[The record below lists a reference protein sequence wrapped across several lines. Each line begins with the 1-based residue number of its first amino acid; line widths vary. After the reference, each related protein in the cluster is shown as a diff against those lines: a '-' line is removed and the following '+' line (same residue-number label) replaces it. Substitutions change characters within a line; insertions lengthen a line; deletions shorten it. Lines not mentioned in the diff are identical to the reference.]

1 MAAPRNEFAF
11 DLAASIEAAGRFR
24 EAGNPKRDVAA
35 AIAAR
40 HYTSLDTPERLAKRV
55 RRLEQQEPVLA
66 TRNVL
71 GGADSPGSAALDPED
86 RRLERVIGN
95 SRDFVY
101 VDFLE
106 RARVAARSVARIV
119 TRLSAGR
126 VAYGT
131 GFMVSPRLLLTN
143 QHVLGSAEDAL
154 RSVAE
159 FDYER
164 ELDGRTRSISSFALR
179 PQEFF
184 LADKAH
190 DFALVAV
197 AESGTRRPLR
207 DFGWCP
213 LFREE
218 GKIVIGEPV
227 NLIQHPKG
235 ELKQLTLRENRLLL
249 LRDLHAQYEAD
260 TEPGSS
266 GSPVFNNQWEVVALH
281 HAGVPKT
288 NARGELVGTDGK
300 PWRNGD
306 DPARLA
312 WIANEGV
319 RVSRLVAFVER
330 ARLTAAAGRLRRVLL
345 DAPIPPASPGEADAA
360 VLPSQ
365 ALRRPMAAGTAVVG
379 AGDDDGE
386 GGGVLATIELPLRI
400 DIRLGGTADGAIGLA
415 AAVVGDAVPD
425 RDGRTL
431 PGTGDARD
439 GLEAIQPDPSDPEYR
454 RRPGFDRRALGF
466 SVPLPK
472 LGDALLGSAFALSE
486 YRGARRFE
494 LRYHRYSV
502 VFNQRRR
509 LAFFAATN
517 YDPRAPVQYGREGD
531 DRWFYD
537 PRVPRELQVG
547 NELYEDNPLDRG
559 HLVRRA
565 DAAWGR
571 DEREARLA
579 SDDTFHYPNCAPQHE
594 ITNRGL
600 VNRAPASL
608 RLWGRL
614 EEHVARQGR
623 RDARPIAI
631 FSGPVFAANDR
642 RYRGVQLPKSF
653 WKLIAYADDG
663 GQPTCAAFVLTQA
676 ALIKG
681 LEEEFEVGE
690 YRAVQVRVADLA
702 ARVGLNFGPCARW
715 DILARPGAQEAFGD
729 DSGVILIE
737 HLEDLVL

>member
-11 DLAASIEAAGRFR
+11 DLDASRAAARRWR
-24 EAGNPKRDVAA
+24 EAGNPKRQVSA
-35 AIAAR
+35 AIAAKD
-40 HYTSLDTPERLAKRV
+40 YTSLDTPERLAKRV
-55 RRLEQQEPVLA
+55 RRLVEQEPVLA
-66 TRNVL
+66 TRNEL
-71 GGADSPGSAALDPED
+71 GGEEPPGIAALAPEE
-86 RRLERVIGN
+86 RFFERVIGN

-106 RARVAARSVARIV
+106 RARTAARSVARIV

-126 VAYGT
+126 VSYGT
-131 GFMVSPRLLLTN
+131 GFLVSPRLLLTN
-143 QHVLGSAEDAL
+143 HHVLGSADEAA

-159 FDYER
+159 FDFER

-184 LADKAH
+184 LADKAL

-197 AESGTRRPLR
+197 AEAGTRRPLR

-218 GKIVIGEPV
+218 GKIVVGEPV

-288 NARGELVGTDGK
+288 NARGELLGIDGR

-312 WIANEGV
+312 WIANEGI

-330 ARLTAAAGRLRRVLL
+330 ARVSPAAARLRRVLL
-345 DAPIPPASPGEADAA
+345 DAPVPPAPLGEADAA
-360 VLPSQ
+360 ATPP
-365 ALRRPMAAGTAVVG
+365 AGLRGPVVVG
-379 AGDDDGE
+379 LGGADAGADADDGL
-386 GGGVLATIELPLRI
+386 LATIELPLRI
-400 DIRLGGTADGAIGLA
+400 EVRLGGAAGGALGVSA
-415 AAVVGDAVPD
+415 AISGD
-425 RDGRTL
+425 RDTDGDGLRL
-431 PGTGDARD
+431 PGPDAARG
-439 GLEAIQPDPSDPEYR
+439 GLEAIEPDPDDPEYR
-454 RRPGFDRRALGF
+454 RRPGFDRRLLGF
-466 SVPLPK
+466 SVPLPRLTEPL
-472 LGDALLGSAFALSE
+472 LGDAFALPG
-486 YRGARRFE
+486 YRSARRFE
-494 LRYHRYSV
+494 LRYHRYTV

-537 PRVPRELQVG
+537 PRLPRDLQAG

-571 DEREARLA
+571 DEREAKLA

-631 FSGPVFAANDR
+631 FSGPVFAPNDR

-663 GQPTCAAFVLTQA
+663 GQPTSAAFILTQA

-690 YRAVQVRVADLA
+690 YRAVQLRVADLA
-702 ARVGLNFGPCARW
+702 ARVRLAFGACARW

-729 DSGVILIE
+729 DSGVILLD
-737 HLEDLVL
+737 HLEDAVL

>member
-1 MAAPRNEFAF
+1 MAAPRNEYAF
-11 DLAASIEAAGRFR
+11 DLDASRAAARRWR
-24 EAGNPKRDVAA
+24 EAGNPKRKVSE
-35 AIAAR
+35 AIAAKD
-40 HYTSLDTPERLAKRV
+40 YTSLDTPERLAKRV
-55 RRLEQQEPVLA
+55 RRLVQQEPVLA
-66 TRNVL
+66 TRNEL
-71 GGADSPGSAALDPED
+71 GGEPSPGIAGLAPEE
-86 RRLERVIGN
+86 LFFERVIGN

-106 RARVAARSVARIV
+106 RARTAARSVARIV

-126 VAYGT
+126 VSYGT
-131 GFMVSPRLLLTN
+131 GFLVSPRLLLTN
-143 QHVLGSAEDAL
+143 HHVLGSADDAA

-164 ELDGRTRSISSFALR
+164 EIDGRTRLISSFALR

-184 LADKAH
+184 LADKTL

-197 AESGTRRPLR
+197 AEAGTRRPLSR
-207 DFGWCP
+207 FGWCP

-218 GKIVIGEPV
+218 GKIVVGEPV

-288 NARGELVGTDGK
+288 NARGELVGTDGR
-300 PWRNGD
+300 PWRSGD

-312 WIANEGV
+312 WIANEGM

-330 ARLTAAAGRLRRVLL
+330 APLTAAAARLRRVLL
-345 DAPIPPASPGEADAA
+345 DAPVPPPMIGEADDA
-360 VLPSQ
+360 VPP
-365 ALRRPMAAGTAVVG
+365 AGLRGPAVVG
-379 AGDDDGE
+379 LGAADATADDGL
-386 GGGVLATIELPLRI
+386 LATIELPLRI
-400 DIRLGGTADGAIGLA
+400 EVRLGGTTGGSIGVAASIANDARAGDG
-415 AAVVGDAVPD
+415 D
-425 RDGRTL
+425 
-431 PGTGDARD
+431 GTGLRTPEPVGTHG
-439 GLEAIQPDPSDPEYR
+439 GLEAVEPDPSDPEYR
-454 RRPGFDRRALGF
+454 RRPGFDRRVLGF
-466 SVPLPK
+466 SVPLPRLTEPL
-472 LGDALLGSAFALSE
+472 LGDALALPG
-486 YRGARRFE
+486 YRSVRRFE
-494 LRYHRYSV
+494 LRYHRYTV
-502 VFNQRRR
+502 VFNQRRH

-517 YDPRAPVQYGREGD
+517 YDPRAPVHYGREGD

-537 PRVPRELQVG
+537 PRVPRDRQAG

-571 DEREARLA
+571 DEREAKLA
-579 SDDTFHYPNCAPQHE
+579 NDDTFHFTNCAPQHE

-631 FSGPVFAANDR
+631 VSGPVFAANDR

-653 WKLIAYADDG
+653 WKLVAYADDG
-663 GQPTCAAFVLTQA
+663 GQPTSAAFILTQA

-681 LEEEFEVGE
+681 IEEEFEVGE
-690 YRAVQVRVADLA
+690 YRAVQLRVSDLA
-702 ARVGLNFGPCARW
+702 ARVRIDFGAFARW
-715 DILARPGAQEAFGD
+715 DVLARPGAQEAFDG
-729 DSGVILIE
+729 DSGVVLLD
-737 HLEDLVL
+737 HLEDVVL

>member
-11 DLAASIEAAGRFR
+11 DLDSSRAAARRWR
-24 EAGNPKRDVAA
+24 EAGNPNDRVAA
-35 AIAAR
+35 AIAAKD
-40 HYTSLDTPERLAKRV
+40 YTSLDTPERLAKRV
-55 RRLEQQEPVLA
+55 RRLVQQESVLA
-66 TRNVL
+66 TRNEL
-71 GGADSPGSAALDPED
+71 GGGESTATAALEPEQ
-86 RRLERVIGN
+86 RFFERVIGN

-106 RARVAARSVARIV
+106 RARAATRSVARVV

-126 VAYGT
+126 VSYGT
-131 GFMVSPRLLLTN
+131 GFLVSPRLLLTN
-143 QHVLGSAEDAL
+143 HHVLGSADDAT

-164 ELDGRTRSISSFALR
+164 ELDGRTRSVSSFTLR

-184 LADKAH
+184 LADKTL

-197 AESGTRRPLR
+197 AEAGTRRPLR

-218 GKIVIGEPV
+218 GKIVVGEPV

-266 GSPVFNNQWEVVALH
+266 GSPVFNNQWEVIALH

-288 NARGELVGTDGK
+288 NARGELLGIDGR
-300 PWRNGD
+300 PWRSGD

-312 WIANEGV
+312 WIANEGI

-330 ARLTAAAGRLRRVLL
+330 ARVSPAAARLRRVLL
-345 DAPIPPASPGEADAA
+345 DAPVPPASVGEVDAAATLPAGVRGPVVVGLGAADAD
-360 VLPSQ
+360 V
-365 ALRRPMAAGTAVVG
+365 
-379 AGDDDGE
+379 DDGL
-386 GGGVLATIELPLRI
+386 LATIELPLRI
-400 DIRLGGTADGAIGLA
+400 EVRLGGAAGGVIGVSAAISGDQDPGG
-415 AAVVGDAVPD
+415 VGPSQSEPD
-425 RDGRTL
+425 DSRG
-431 PGTGDARD
+431 
-439 GLEAIQPDPSDPEYR
+439 GLEAIEPDPGDPEYQ

-466 SVPLPK
+466 YVPLPK
-472 LGDALLGSAFALSE
+472 LTEPLVGAAFALPGWRS
-486 YRGARRFE
+486 ARRFE
-494 LRYHRYSV
+494 LRYHRYTV
-502 VFNQRRR
+502 VFNRRRR
-509 LAFFAATN
+509 LAFYAATN

-537 PRVPRELQVG
+537 PRIPRELQVG

-571 DEREARLA
+571 DEREAKLA

-653 WKLIAYADDG
+653 WKLLAYADDG
-663 GQPTCAAFVLTQA
+663 GQPTCAAFILTQA

-681 LEEEFEVGE
+681 LHEEFEVGE

-702 ARVGLNFGPCARW
+702 ARVRLDFGACVRW
-715 DILARPGAQEAFGD
+715 DVLARPGAQEAFGD
-729 DSGVILIE
+729 ESGAILLE
-737 HLEDLVL
+737 QLEDAVL

>member
-11 DLAASIEAAGRFR
+11 DLDASRAAAIRWR
-24 EAGNPKRDVAA
+24 EAGNPNRRVAT
-35 AIAAR
+35 AIAAKD
-40 HYTSLDTPERLAKRV
+40 YTSLDTPERLAKRV
-55 RRLEQQEPVLA
+55 RRLVQQEPVLA
-66 TRNVL
+66 TRNEL
-71 GGADSPGSAALDPED
+71 GGEEPAGTAALEPEE
-86 RRLERVIGN
+86 RFFERVIGN

-106 RARVAARSVARIV
+106 RARAAARSVARIV

-126 VAYGT
+126 VSYGT

-143 QHVLGSAEDAL
+143 HHVLGTADDAA

-164 ELDGRTRSISSFALR
+164 GLDGRTRSISSFTFR
-179 PQEFF
+179 PNEFF
-184 LADKAH
+184 LADKTL

-197 AESGTRRPLR
+197 AETGTRLPLR
-207 DFGWCP
+207 GFGWCP

-218 GKIVIGEPV
+218 GKIVVGEPV

-288 NARGELVGTDGK
+288 NARGELIGVDGR

-312 WIANEGV
+312 WIANEGI
-319 RVSRLVAFVER
+319 RVSRLVAFVEA
-330 ARLTAAAGRLRRVLL
+330 ARLTTAAARLRRVLL
-345 DAPIPPASPGEADAA
+345 DAPIPPGTAGEADAA
-360 VLPSQ
+360 AAPLGGPRGP
-365 ALRRPMAAGTAVVG
+365 ALVGLGGADAAA
-379 AGDDDGE
+379 DDGL
-386 GGGVLATIELPLRI
+386 LATIELPLRI
-400 DIRLGGTADGAIGLA
+400 DVRLGGTNGTAIGV
-415 AAVVGDAVPD
+415 AAVVVGDDAAGG
-425 RDGRTL
+425 DGPRL
-431 PGTGDARD
+431 PVADDALD
-439 GLEAIQPDPSDPEYR
+439 GLEAIEPDPSDPEYR

-466 SVPLPK
+466 SVPLPR
-472 LGDALLGSAFALSE
+472 LTEPLLGAAFALPGFRS
-486 YRGARRFE
+486 ARRFE
-494 LRYHRYSV
+494 LRYHRYTV

-517 YDPRAPVQYGREGD
+517 YDPRAPVQYGREGA

-537 PRVPRELQVG
+537 PRLPRELQVG

-571 DEREARLA
+571 DEREAKLA

-614 EEHVARQGR
+614 EDHVAHQGR

-653 WKLIAYADDG
+653 WKLLVYADDG
-663 GQPTCAAFVLTQA
+663 GQPTCAAFILAQA

-702 ARVGLNFGPCARW
+702 ARVRLDFGACTRW
-715 DILARPGAQEAFGD
+715 DVLARPGAEEAFGD
-729 DSGVILIE
+729 DSGVIMLE
-737 HLEDLVL
+737 HLEDAVL

>member
-11 DLAASIEAAGRFR
+11 DLDSSRAAARR
-24 EAGNPKRDVAA
+24 WRDAGNPNRQVAA
-35 AIAAR
+35 AIAAKD
-40 HYTSLDTPERLAKRV
+40 YTSLDTPERLAKRV
-55 RRLEQQEPVLA
+55 RRLVEQEPVLA
-66 TRNVL
+66 TRNEL
-71 GGADSPGSAALDPED
+71 GGEEPPETAALEPED
-86 RRLERVIGN
+86 RFFERVIGN

-106 RARVAARSVARIV
+106 RARTAARSVARIV
-119 TRLSAGR
+119 TRLTAGR
-126 VAYGT
+126 VSYGT
-131 GFMVSPRLLLTN
+131 GFLVSPRLLLTN
-143 QHVLGSAEDAL
+143 HHVLGTADDAT

-164 ELDGRTRSISSFALR
+164 EVDGRTRSISSFALR

-184 LADKAH
+184 LSDKTL

-218 GKIVIGEPV
+218 GKIVVGEPV

-288 NARGELVGTDGK
+288 NARGELIGIDGR
-300 PWRNGD
+300 PWRSGD

-312 WIANEGV
+312 WIANEGI

-330 ARLTAAAGRLRRVLL
+330 ARLTASAARLRRVLL
-345 DAPIPPASPGEADAA
+345 DAPIPPAPIGEADAA
-360 VLPSQ
+360 AEPPAGLRGPVLVGLGTSDT
-365 ALRRPMAAGTAVVG
+365 AA
-379 AGDDDGE
+379 DDGL
-386 GGGVLATIELPLRI
+386 LATIELPLRI
-400 DIRLGGTADGAIGLA
+400 DVRLGGTTGGAIGVA
-415 AAVVGDAVPD
+415 AAVIGDDASGNVD
-425 RDGRTL
+425 LSL
-431 PGTGDARD
+431 PGTNAARG
-439 GLEAIQPDPSDPEYR
+439 GLEAIEPDPSDPEYR
-454 RRPGFDRRALGF
+454 RRPGFDRRLLGF
-466 SVPLPK
+466 SVPMPK
-472 LGDALLGSAFALSE
+472 LTEPLLGDAFALPA
-486 YRGARRFE
+486 YRSARRFE

-537 PRVPRELQVG
+537 PRLPRELQAG

-571 DEREARLA
+571 DEREAKLA

-614 EEHVARQGR
+614 EDHVARQGR
-623 RDARPIAI
+623 RDSRPIAI

-653 WKLIAYADDG
+653 WKLLVYADDG
-663 GQPTCAAFVLTQA
+663 GQPTSAAFILTQA

-690 YRAVQVRVADLA
+690 YRAVQLRVADLA
-702 ARVGLNFGPCARW
+702 ARVRLDFGACARW
-715 DILARPGAQEAFGD
+715 DILARPGAEEAFGD
-729 DSGVILIE
+729 DSGVILLE
-737 HLEDLVL
+737 HLEDAVL